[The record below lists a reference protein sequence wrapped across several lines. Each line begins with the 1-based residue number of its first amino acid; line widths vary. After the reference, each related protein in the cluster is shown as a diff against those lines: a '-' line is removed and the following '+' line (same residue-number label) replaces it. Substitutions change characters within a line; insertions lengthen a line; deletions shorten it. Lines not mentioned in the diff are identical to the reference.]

1 MTSPRNH
8 AHGRGP
14 AVPPVRVLSSVV
26 RCVSNGTNGYLNSWG
41 PLLSGCPRDA

>member
-8 AHGRGP
+8 AHDLGR
-14 AVPPVRVLSSVV
+14 AVPQGRVPSTAVCS
-26 RCVSNGTNGYLNSWG
+26 VSNGTNGYLSSWG

>member
-8 AHGRGP
+8 SHDPGP
-14 AVPPVRVLSSVV
+14 AVPSARVLSSVV

-41 PLLSGCPRDA
+41 PLLAGCPRDA

>member
-8 AHGRGP
+8 ADDLGR
-14 AVPPVRVLSSVV
+14 AVPPGRVLSTVV
-26 RCVSNGTNGYLNSWG
+26 RSVSNGTNGYLSSWG